1 MGNRKQM
8 YSQIIPTNFSS
19 QMFFFLCLFYF
30 GNYLNKLLYEQWNKW
45 NLASLRF
52 FFTSLSSL
60 SMSSV
65 SSSAN
70 HLWGQAT
77 RSQTELNMAALS
89 FSCSRDSIC
98 VWLQYWQ
105 LPLNWVGP
113 ELCMGFGFCHS
124 PFLCLTFLI
133 YASFFL
139 VVDKI
144 KNCPENHRSGKV
156 SSGAWLHQ

>member
-1 MGNRKQM
+1 M

-65 SSSAN
+65 SSSATSSVGTGN
-70 HLWGQAT
+70 KEPDG
-77 RSQTELNMAALS
+77 TEHGCLV
-89 FSCSRDSIC
+89 FQ
-98 VWLQYWQ
+98 LQQ
-105 LPLNWVGP
+105 
-113 ELCMGFGFCHS
+113 
-124 PFLCLTFLI
+124 
-133 YASFFL
+133 
-139 VVDKI
+139 
-144 KNCPENHRSGKV
+144 R
-156 SSGAWLHQ
+156 